1 MSSIFQQLG
10 YNYSP
15 SSNEIITFDEKVLDT
30 MNSMPELLSP
40 WQYEDLRN
48 NDTAITNY
56 LVNPVASISTS
67 ILNICISI
75 SDACLN
81 VSSLLIISST
91 ANTTRLSATNFL
103 AHTNRVAGIEPINS
117 DTVLLPHYDTAIG
130 VGKSIMYIVYQADG
144 IQNNAPIMGSFTS
157 LFIKDD
163 LTAKYNLIIN
173 YPTLISN
180 SITTNTY
187 TDGEGNPVS
196 ESVSSLTP
204 SQISEIITNISN
216 LDNTMNTRRTH
227 DENFF
232 TNSKDILAEYDQMKK
247 FKSPGN
253 SETNIINDY
262 IGTSRLKNNLAN
274 TA

>member
-15 SSNEIITFDEKVLDT
+15 SSNEIINFDEKVLDT

-67 ILNICISI
+67 IVNICISI
-75 SDACLN
+75 SNACLN

-91 ANTTRLSATNFL
+91 ANTTSLSATNFL

-262 IGTSRLKNNLAN
+262 IGTNRLKNNLAN